1 MPMHMR
7 MQMHMNMTHVHKPVH
22 ACTCQVLVQ
31 SDGVTLPKE
40 ALSVV
45 RRLST

>member
-7 MQMHMNMTHVHKPVH
+7 MPMPTHTYTHTH
-22 ACTCQVLVQ
+22 THTHTRQVLVQ

-45 RRLST
+45 RLLPT

>member
-7 MQMHMNMTHVHKPVH
+7 MHTPAPTHTH
-22 ACTCQVLVQ
+22 QVLVQ

-45 RRLST
+45 RRIPT

>member
-1 MPMHMR
+1 MRMPMPMHTPTP
-7 MQMHMNMTHVHKPVH
+7 MHTR
-22 ACTCQVLVQ
+22 QVLVQ

-45 RRLST
+45 RRLPT

>member
-1 MPMHMR
+1 MPMHMPMHMR
-7 MQMHMNMTHVHKPVH
+7 MHMPMHTH
-22 ACTCQVLVQ
+22 TRQVLVQ

-45 RRLST
+45 RRLPT